1 MELLFPLLL
10 VALLVP
16 MFLGVRRQKREAEK
30 VNTMQAA
37 LKVGD
42 RVTTTSGLLGTVV
55 EADDT
60 TVDLEIAE
68 DVVTTWLRAAVR
80 DVRTE
85 DTATVTDADEPIDEE
100 SAVTPEIDAVAD
112 DTTESAGG
120 TATESTGGTA
130 AESTNGTA
138 AHTTNGTTA
147 TNGTGGSAEGAGSGD
162 AAEDPTRLTK
172 D

>member
-30 VNTMQAA
+30 VSAMQDN

-42 RVTTTSGLLGTVV
+42 RVTTTSGLYGTVV
-55 EADDT
+55 EVDED

-68 DVVTTWLRAAVR
+68 EIVTTWLRQAVR
-80 DVRTE
+80 EVRT
-85 DTATVTDADEPIDEE
+85 DDE
-100 SAVTPEIDAVAD
+100 AVTEEP
-112 DTTESAGG
+112 G
-120 TATESTGGTA
+120 TADPAEPAVRPEPEAAAPAA
-130 AESTNGTA
+130 AEETPGQT
-138 AHTTNGTTA
+138 
-147 TNGTGGSAEGAGSGD
+147 E
-162 AAEDPTRLTK
+162 TRLTK

>member
-30 VNTMQAA
+30 VASMQEA
-37 LKVGD
+37 LKIGD
-42 RVTTTSGLLGTVV
+42 RVTTTSGLYGTVV
-55 EADDT
+55 DADET

-85 DTATVTDADEPIDEE
+85 EADTTDSATTEASETPAASDDAVTEAEATDQPAADKPAASTPAENSRSAVEESAEDTAT
-100 SAVTPEIDAVAD
+100 
-112 DTTESAGG
+112 
-120 TATESTGGTA
+120 
-130 AESTNGTA
+130 
-138 AHTTNGTTA
+138 
-147 TNGTGGSAEGAGSGD
+147 
-162 AAEDPTRLTK
+162 RLGK

>member
-30 VNTMQAA
+30 VTTMQES

-42 RVTTTSGLLGTVV
+42 QVTTTSGLYGTVV
-55 EADDT
+55 DLDDT

-68 DVVTTWLRAAVR
+68 DVITTWLRQAIR

-85 DTATVTDADEPIDEE
+85 DETTDETVTDEAETGPVEE
-100 SAVTPEIDAVAD
+100 SAEQ
-112 DTTESAGG
+112 TE
-120 TATESTGGTA
+120 
-130 AESTNGTA
+130 
-138 AHTTNGTTA
+138 
-147 TNGTGGSAEGAGSGD
+147 
-162 AAEDPTRLTK
+162 TRLTK